1 MRLILLAVPCF
12 LLSLL
17 PALFVAGAVAGFLW
31 LFVYGDNA
39 WPDLADIV
47 IVSAFL
53 LTWIS
58 VGTLLTLGLIRHP
71 RVRNLPTGKLTVVAA
86 LLSLLAVAA
95 IAYHQWSIGN
105 LDPPNPCFTKCR
117 ESGHSASI
125 TEIDETGRET
135 CTCVD

>member
-17 PALFVAGAVAGFLW
+17 PALFVTGAVAGFLW
-31 LFVYGDNA
+31 LFVYGDNP

-47 IVSAFL
+47 IASAFL
-53 LTWIS
+53 LSWVS

-86 LLSLLAVAA
+86 LLSLFAVAA

-105 LDPPNPCFTKCR
+105 LDPPNPCLIQCR
-117 ESGHSASI
+117 EMGHSASM
-125 TEIDETGRET
+125 TEIDEQGRET
-135 CTCVD
+135 CTCFD